1 MKPIEYICSNTE
13 CGNVWEDTDLESICS
28 ICGANGERKP
38 PAPDGELK
46 PIRP

>member
-1 MKPIEYICSNTE
+1 MNTFE
-13 CGNVWEDTDLESICS
+13 CTQAACNHTWQDTALESNCS